1 MRKNGV
7 ARTFEPLGECAV
19 LASGFTREK
28 PAFSRLAPPG
38 AVYCRPP
45 AESAYIT
52 GGNLQKPYFHAL
64 SETAAKKDKAK
75 AVLFL
80 NGEEKPFSA
89 KEKETCE
96 KYLKELFCDLKIG
109 KNELAIFTN
118 DSSPSQTISRRY
130 KISVGGYP
138 CEIDFLLRVSAGG
151 FTGEKT
157 FGGENTEV
165 SYHQLLI
172 LTDARISSPMLLK
185 MLKSLYADPLGC
197 TGDSADGGLFDA
209 AAFLSGSGA
218 ENYPIDRADA
228 EYGKA
233 FRLIR
238 SALTD
243 FLAFAAESCGEKL
256 ITAEVRGAKSAR
268 EAVGAATSFARRN
281 SVAESLKRG
290 WLNPYAVLE
299 AIGAAGFASAETAN
313 VYLTSE
319 TGKICV
325 VYEGKPLFP
334 ATEAQ
339 RTVLKCGNAK
349 ILAELGAGNYSAS
362 ACIFIR
368 QETEQNQVN
377 I

>member
-19 LASGFTREK
+19 LAYGFTREK
-28 PAFSRLAPPG
+28 PSFSRLAPPG

-80 NGEEKPFSA
+80 NGAEKPFSA

-157 FGGENTEV
+157 VGGENTEV
-165 SYHQLLI
+165 SYRQLLI

-209 AAFLSGSGA
+209 AAFLSGCGA

-233 FRLIR
+233 DR
-238 SALTD
+238 
-243 FLAFAAESCGEKL
+243 
-256 ITAEVRGAKSAR
+256 KS
-268 EAVGAATSFARRN
+268 
-281 SVAESLKRG
+281 
-290 WLNPYAVLE
+290 
-299 AIGAAGFASAETAN
+299 
-313 VYLTSE
+313 
-319 TGKICV
+319 V
-325 VYEGKPLFP
+325 V
-334 ATEAQ
+334 
-339 RTVLKCGNAK
+339 
-349 ILAELGAGNYSAS
+349 
-362 ACIFIR
+362 
-368 QETEQNQVN
+368 
-377 I
+377 